1 MVLYLIYWICGNQTI
16 LIIVY
21 SIVCRFHQF
30 LKDDED
36 VRFCEDMG
44 LGEAHQI
51 YFRGVRGRKIS
62 DLVKYDGDL
71 IYRIKPEHIII
82 IFS

>member
-1 MVLYLIYWICGNQTI
+1 METKTI

-30 LKDDED
+30 LQDDED

-51 YFRGVRGRKIS
+51 YFRGRKIS